1 MLTDYRP
8 LRDAVDEL
16 WELVGKTKAD
26 VARKYAGAPEQEHAR
41 LKAKG
46 ETKTDHMSVCWEVD
60 SGQMTASLSIEG
72 IDGALG
78 VYTGW
83 VEQAYPILWYRG
95 CEKLV
100 RKHAG
105 GAA

>member
-16 WELVGKTKAD
+16 WELVRKTEAD
-26 VARKYAGAPEQEHAR
+26 VARKYAETPEQEHAR

-46 ETKTDHMSVCWEVD
+46 ETRTDHMSVQWEVNH
-60 SGQMTASLSIEG
+60 GQMTANLSIEG
-72 IDGALG
+72 VDGVLN

-100 RKHAG
+100 AHYAG
-105 GAA
+105 GVA

>member
-16 WELVGKTKAD
+16 WELVKKTEAD
-26 VARKYAGAPEQEHAR
+26 VARKYDEAPEKEHAR

-72 IDGALG
+72 LEGSL
-78 VYTGW
+78 VVRTGW

-100 RKHAG
+100 HKYAG
-105 GAA
+105 GAE